1 VILDG
6 EMMLWNK
13 KTKCFGFKG
22 MKLDVKKLG
31 EGKYQPCFCVFDVL
45 LHNERVLTNHPLQKR
60 LQVLKNVIKNPVAGT
75 IVVSAYTESQSRQDI
90 VDALNS
96 SIDNNEEGIVVKDP
110 KSVYKCSDRNSGWF
124 KVKMEYFED
133 VVHDLDVIMMGGC
146 YGANNKINSF
156 FVGVS
161 SGRDTYFSLGKIHSG
176 LNDEQL
182 DMLNDNR

>member
-1 VILDG
+1 
-6 EMMLWNK
+6 
-13 KTKCFGFKG
+13 
-22 MKLDVKKLG
+22 
-31 EGKYQPCFCVFDVL
+31 
-45 LHNERVLTNHPLQKR
+45 
-60 LQVLKNVIKNPVAGT
+60 
-75 IVVSAYTESQSRQDI
+75 
-90 VDALNS
+90 
-96 SIDNNEEGIVVKDP
+96 VVKDP

-133 VVHDLDVIMMGGC
+133 VVHDLDVIMMWGC